1 MNALHTFAWGSLTGF
16 CVAVLLMLPAAFAL
30 HRCALA
36 QGRIRAA
43 EDRAREVAA
52 IARKALS
59 RKSRKVDLCGG
70 PLDGSV
76 VEASE
81 LTDLLL
87 IRGPTGDH
95 IYSMDPGRSKSTRL
109 PAYKYLRSA

>member
-36 QGRIRAA
+36 HGRIRAA

-52 IARKALS
+52 LAR
-59 RKSRKVDLCGG
+59 
-70 PLDGSV
+70 
-76 VEASE
+76 
-81 LTDLLL
+81 
-87 IRGPTGDH
+87 
-95 IYSMDPGRSKSTRL
+95 
-109 PAYKYLRSA
+109 